1 MRKMKPDLSD
11 VEVPR
16 PRSTRQSAQPRI
28 RAGKACN
35 RCHDK
40 RVKCDAMHRLPCT
53 HCARDGNVDCVL
65 RETKRGTYIRK
76 HRQENS
82 TRATCSGRS
91 KASTSSDVEL
101 ESGDIARA
109 PLHAPD
115 TAASIQTANTIP
127 TSIAGVLSN
136 TEALGYAQLVNGGRT
151 EQASSHLSVTASDT
165 PPERTSP
172 TEPEDSPSYRDIS
185 WSAMFDHFLDNRE
198 NRKDFIDKCSI
209 TYLGESFPLA
219 IVLGDLPKL
228 HHIGPP
234 LPRAQAHVPSQSQPA
249 HMPPEDLEY
258 LKSKGVFELPEK
270 SSLDTIMSVFVDR
283 VYPLYPIVN
292 RQELLQ
298 QHSNGE
304 IPLILLYAISFIAVT
319 FCAEP
324 DLRRIG
330 FESRID
336 ARSFFYKKTK
346 ALFDMGYETNKI
358 TLLQST
364 LLLSFWG
371 GGPNTYWNFY
381 SWISTAVTV
390 AEAIGI
396 HRSTAAVMNMQ
407 PHDKSLMRRLWWIL
421 VVRDS
426 ICGALVGRPFRI
438 DMDQADTDMLTIEDF
453 VHDAPEDFLS
463 SPSSQQYAR
472 YQIETA
478 KMSLIMREI
487 ITSRFHPGN
496 EPVESTVFHARLDQW
511 KSELSPT
518 LTWDDEV
525 PDASNP
531 FSLSLSVQ
539 YNHHLI
545 LNSLGPLRGS
555 NTLYHLDEQAREE
568 IVDSAAE
575 NISTV
580 LTTLVTK
587 SSLLTVPHELF
598 HGMFLAQAAF
608 YTRTKSPNK
617 LVARLGRSALNN
629 CQMVLRVVS
638 EFWDPSPFIM
648 QLFEN
653 LSARSPEKQF
663 AQALEATGNRGLAGV
678 EGAGLSDAASAAN
691 ESGVFNA
698 LLGDDR
704 WQSNSMLSSLFD
716 LPPELFLPE

>member
-1 MRKMKPDLSD
+1 MSDKPAI
-11 VEVPR
+11 
-16 PRSTRQSAQPRI
+16 TRQSARPRI

-40 RVKCDAMHRLPCT
+40 RIKCDALHRVPCT
-53 HCARDGNVDCVL
+53 PCARDGNADCVL

-76 HRQENS
+76 GRQENP
-82 TRATCSGRS
+82 TRVPRSSRS
-91 KASTSSDVEL
+91 KVSTSSDVGL
-101 ESGDIARA
+101 GSGDIAPG
-109 PLHAPD
+109 PLHTSD
-115 TAASIQTANTIP
+115 SAASLLQTPHSVPSSALDAISSTQAHGYGYLLDGNTALLQSRPESP
-127 TSIAGVLSN
+127 TAR
-136 TEALGYAQLVNGGRT
+136 E
-151 EQASSHLSVTASDT
+151 TA
-165 PPERTSP
+165 PNRTSP

-185 WSAMFDHFLDNRE
+185 WSAMFDHFLNNRE

-228 HHIGPP
+228 HHLGPP
-234 LPRAQAHVPSQSQPA
+234 LPRAQTHVPSQSQPA

-258 LKSKGVFELPEK
+258 LKSKGVFDLPDK

-292 RQELLQ
+292 KQELLQ
-298 QHSNGE
+298 QHSTGE
-304 IPLILLYAISFIAVT
+304 NPLILLYAISFIAVT

-330 FESRID
+330 FESRIE

-358 TLLQST
+358 TLLQIT

-407 PHDKSLMRRLWWIL
+407 PQDKSLMRRLWWIL

-453 VHDAPEDFLS
+453 VHDAPEDFLTN
-463 SPSSQQYAR
+463 PSSQQYAQ

-478 KMSLIMREI
+478 KMSLIMRDI

-496 EPVESTVFHARLDQW
+496 EPVESTVFHARLTQW
-511 KSELSPT
+511 RSELPPT
-518 LTWDDEV
+518 LSWEDEL

-555 NTLYHLDEQAREE
+555 NNLYHLDEHAREE

-575 NISTV
+575 HISAV

-629 CQMVLRVVS
+629 CQMVLRAVS

-653 LSARSPEKQF
+653 LSARAPEKQL
-663 AQALEATGNRGLAGV
+663 ASALDASVSRGLASVEASGLGDGV
-678 EGAGLSDAASAAN
+678 GAAN
-691 ESGVFNA
+691 DAGVFNA